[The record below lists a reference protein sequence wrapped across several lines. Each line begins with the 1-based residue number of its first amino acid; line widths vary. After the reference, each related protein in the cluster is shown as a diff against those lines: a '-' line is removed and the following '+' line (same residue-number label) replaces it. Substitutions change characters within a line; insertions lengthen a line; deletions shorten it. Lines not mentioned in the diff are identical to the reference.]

1 MNISVI
7 LADVARPNG
16 AGSLSLNLLNA
27 GWTVTTAVPSPDGG
41 YTLPPQAIAVFIE
54 ASWDQLNRPHQ
65 MLLELVDDEGQH
77 ARLPGPGNSQPAR
90 IEHEITVPPVP
101 GAPNGTPGMATFMI
115 EVGPDALRIPA
126 PRRRYVWRV
135 TIGDAIG
142 EVGFWVHVAQPTPPV
157 VGRPP
162 GGDIDE

>member
-16 AGSLSLNLLNA
+16 VGALSLNLLNA

-41 YTLPPQAIAVFIE
+41 YTLPGQAVAVFIE
-54 ASWDQLNRPHQ
+54 ATWDQLNRPHQ

-77 ARLPGPGNSQPAR
+77 ALLPGPGTQPAR

-101 GAPNGTPGMATFMI
+101 GAPNGTPGMVTFMI
-115 EVGPDALRIPA
+115 EAASEAFRIPA
-126 PRRRYVWRV
+126 PRRRYLWRAS
-135 TIGDAIG
+135 IGDATG
-142 EVGFWVHVAQPTPPV
+142 EVGFWVHAPQPPPTV
-157 VGRPP
+157 VGRSP
-162 GGDIDE
+162 G